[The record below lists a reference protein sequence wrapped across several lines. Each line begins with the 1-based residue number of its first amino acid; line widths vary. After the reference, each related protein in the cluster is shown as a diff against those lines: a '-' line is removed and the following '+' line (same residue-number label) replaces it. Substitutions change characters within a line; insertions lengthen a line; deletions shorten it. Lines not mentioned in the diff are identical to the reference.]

1 MTTQSK
7 PTRKQILT
15 FLAMV
20 PTSTADELAQL
31 FGWSPRETQD
41 LLHKMDDDDQ
51 VMMRN
56 GIYKISEKS
65 RNEIDRRWHGH

>member
-20 PTSTADELAQL
+20 PTSTVEELSQL
-31 FGWSPRETQD
+31 FGWSPRKTQN

-56 GIYKISEKS
+56 GIYKMSEKS
-65 RNEIDRRWHGH
+65 RSEIDRGLSGR

>member
-1 MTTQSK
+1 MTTKSK

-20 PTSTADELAQL
+20 PTSTAEELSQL
-31 FGWSPRETQD
+31 FGWSPRETQN

-51 VMMRN
+51 VIMRN

-65 RNEIDRRWHGH
+65 RSEIDRGLSGR